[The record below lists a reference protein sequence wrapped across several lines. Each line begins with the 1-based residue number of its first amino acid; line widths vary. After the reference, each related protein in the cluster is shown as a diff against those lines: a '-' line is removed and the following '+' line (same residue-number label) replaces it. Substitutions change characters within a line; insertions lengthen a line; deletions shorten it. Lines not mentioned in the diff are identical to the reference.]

1 MAENISAYMVVEASN
16 DSTLAY
22 EVNKQLGEGW
32 LIHGNIA
39 VCQSWGGEQTGA
51 VRKLYQVLVKKS

>member
-1 MAENISAYMVVEASN
+1 MTENIFAYMVVEGYNASN
-16 DSTLAY
+16 LSE

-39 VCQSWGGEQTGA
+39 VSQSWGGEGIKT